1 MDNMILYDFWIAS
14 QARNDGNT
22 HRHCEEE
29 KLRGTKQNP
38 EIQQKAYLI
47 NNTEIITIK
56 QLIN

>member
-38 EIQQKAYLI
+38 EK
-47 NNTEIITIK
+47 TTKTIHD
-56 QLIN
+56 